1 MKSFIHRGG
10 KMEEE
15 TKEEIFV
22 HGAYVVLSD
31 GSTYDGTQGAV
42 VCYVTEIGLEQL
54 EVNNDMKFV
63 DEHETISVSIDELMD
78 AYNQVHGTNI

>member
-1 MKSFIHRGG
+1 MEK
-10 KMEEE
+10 EEE
-15 TKEEIFV
+15 EDKCMYV

-42 VCYVTEIGLEQL
+42 VCYITEMGLEQL

-63 DEHETISVSIDELMD
+63 DDNEVIEISLHDLMD
-78 AYNQVHGTNI
+78 AYNQVHGTTI